1 MRILRLVRHNVVMQ
15 KKWCAWIAV
24 MLLCASC
31 EASAASMTKLEREQ
45 LVAHFEM
52 TERWL
57 GLELRGLSDAQLT
70 WRAAEGK
77 WSILDVLDHLTVA
90 EPQYWQWLEEGMK
103 EPATVTRGQDPDENF
118 LWYGIDRTQRNKTAA
133 AREPKGQLTNAAE
146 GLAKFTKLRARMLE
160 YARTTQDDL
169 RTHTVQKSKTDLY
182 QWLLMISTHSQRH
195 LLQIQEIKASP
206 HYPAK

>member
-1 MRILRLVRHNVVMQ
+1 MRNHTVV
-15 KKWCAWIAV
+15 
-24 MLLCASC
+24 LLLGTLTAAAIH
-31 EASAASMTKLEREQ
+31 ASAAPMTKLEREQ

-57 GLELRGLSDAQLT
+57 GLELRGLSEAQLK

-103 EPATVTRGQDPDENF
+103 EPATLQRGQDPDENF
-118 LWYGIDRTQRNKTAA
+118 LWYGIDRTNRNKTAA
-133 AREPKGQLTNAAE
+133 AREPKGQLTDAAD
-146 GLAKFTKLRARMLE
+146 GLAKFNKLRARMLE
-160 YARTTQDDL
+160 YARTTQDEL
-169 RTHTVQKSKTDLY
+169 RTHSVQKSKTDLY

-195 LLQIQEIKASP
+195 LLQIQEIKASSGFP
-206 HYPAK
+206 LK